1 MINIMNSPVQLMTT
15 KPDTELAKDHRDLIV
30 EAAKPLMEALTN
42 ARKDGFVTQLNFG
55 EDAFQ
60 RITIQSF
67 NLFKS
72 F

>member
-1 MINIMNSPVQLMTT
+1 MKIIMNETVKLITS
-15 KPDTELAKDHRDLIV
+15 KPDTELAKEHRDLIV
-30 EAAKPLMEALTN
+30 EAAKPLMDALTN

>member
-1 MINIMNSPVQLMTT
+1 MNETVKLITS
-15 KPDTELAKDHRDLIV
+15 KPDSELAKEHRDSIV
-30 EAAKPLMEALTN
+30 EAAKPLMDALTN